1 MEPFQFLKFKSSVLA
16 QQCEKI
22 GEQILNYQK
31 YIDPIGLIKSNMGG
45 WQSKFDMS
53 NGAPTFPFL
62 DEWSNYLFHLLHVY
76 YADYIEKFYEKQ
88 FIGKRKS
95 DQSWVTKAWI
105 NINWPGDYNKE
116 HSHLPIDPPDADEF
130 IYIPPEIKKERDF
143 WLPMASGSFYV
154 TDSHNTFFLNQD
166 PTPKTTYLLNDYI
179 VKEKEREYIDF
190 NAGDFWIGHSGLVHG
205 VSENKQN
212 VPRISM
218 SFNIEPTLEFK

>member
-1 MEPFQFLKFKSSVLA
+1 MEPYQFLRCKSSVLA

-31 YIDPIGLIKSNMGG
+31 YIDPIGLIKSNRGG
-45 WQSKFDMS
+45 WQSQFDMS

-62 DEWSNYLFHLLHVY
+62 DEWSNYFFHSIHLY

-88 FIGKRKS
+88 GKKKERT

-105 NINWPGDYNKE
+105 NINWPGDYNHE
-116 HSHLPIDPPDADEF
+116 HNHLPSGADEF
-130 IYIPPEIKKERDF
+130 FYIPPEIKQKRDF

-179 VKEKEREYIDF
+179 VKEEEREYIDF
-190 NAGDFWIGHSGLVHG
+190 NAGDFWIGHSGLIHG

-212 VPRISM
+212 VPRISI
-218 SFNIEPTLEFK
+218 SFNIEPTLEFKNE